1 MSVSFDKSDDTD
13 FHGAK
18 LALFV
23 GRKLVTILRDDKP
36 DIPWP
41 AHWDLPGGGREGDE
55 TGIQCAL
62 RETHEEIGLIVP
74 DTALT
79 WGRLYTR
86 KGLNFWFFAAQVPAR
101 AATDIQLGTEGQRY
115 ELISPGEYLICDKAI
130 PQFQERLNHCLAD
143 LPDLSIS

>member
-1 MSVSFDKSDDTD
+1 MSVTFDRQDNTD

-23 GRKLVTILRDDKP
+23 GNRLVTILRDDKP

-41 AHWDLPGGGREGDE
+41 AHWDLPGGGREGSE
-55 TGIQCAL
+55 TGAQCAL

-79 WGRLYTR
+79 WGRLYER
-86 KGLNFWFFAAQVPAR
+86 KGLNFWFFAAQVPAT
-101 AATDIQLGTEGQRY
+101 AATYLQLGTEGQCY
-115 ELISPGEYLICDKAI
+115 ELIEPRDYLMRDKAI
-130 PQFQERLNHCLAD
+130 PQFQERLSHCLAD
-143 LPDLSIS
+143 LPELSI